1 MFKQNKINR
10 VQLLDAC
17 EVSNQT
23 KNHKKVANKSEKE
36 EKSDELDE
44 I

>member
-23 KNHKKVANKSEKE
+23 KMNKTPTPKMSQ
-36 EKSDELDE
+36 
-44 I
+44 